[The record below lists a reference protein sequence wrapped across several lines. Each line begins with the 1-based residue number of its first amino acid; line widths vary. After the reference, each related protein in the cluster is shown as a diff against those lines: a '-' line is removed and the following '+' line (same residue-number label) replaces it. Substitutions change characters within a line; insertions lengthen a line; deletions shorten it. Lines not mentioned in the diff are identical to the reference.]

1 MFFLS
6 LTHLMNFYNEN
17 LSCDICLCIPCY
29 VPIYSTHNLS
39 LITTVPLDELFF
51 NILKVGG
58 AELINQIRMDP
69 FTF

>member
-1 MFFLS
+1 MK
-6 LTHLMNFYNEN
+6 
-17 LSCDICLCIPCY
+17 ICLVTYAYVFLVCMY

-39 LITTVPLDELFF
+39 LIATVPLDELFF

>member
-1 MFFLS
+1 MPMYS
-6 LTHLMNFYNEN
+6 L
-17 LSCDICLCIPCY
+17 LC
-29 VPIYSTHNLS
+29 IYSTHNLS
-39 LITTVPLDELFF
+39 LIATVPLDELFF

>member
-1 MFFLS
+1 MK
-6 LTHLMNFYNEN
+6 
-17 LSCDICLCIPCY
+17 ICLVTYAYVFLVMY

-39 LITTVPLDELFF
+39 LIATVPLDELFF

-58 AELINQIRMDP
+58 AGLMIQIRMDP

>member
-1 MFFLS
+1 MK
-6 LTHLMNFYNEN
+6 
-17 LSCDICLCIPCY
+17 ICLVTYAYY

-39 LITTVPLDELFF
+39 LIATVPLDELFF

-58 AELINQIRMDP
+58 AGLMIQIRFDQ

>member
-1 MFFLS
+1 MK
-6 LTHLMNFYNEN
+6 
-17 LSCDICLCIPCY
+17 ICLVTYVYVFLVMY

-39 LITTVPLDELFF
+39 LIATVPLDELFF